1 MRRPTWPQSGDQEA
15 EKLMKRASLLAVVL
29 LTLVSAARGA
39 DVAAAFPSD
48 DEIRALLRQRID
60 EQHQGVGIVV
70 GVLDRAGSR
79 VIPWGTFDRGTKKVA
94 ADTVFEIG
102 S

>member
-1 MRRPTWPQSGDQEA
+1 MAAALHIRQEA
-15 EKLMKRASLLAVVL
+15 EKFMKRSVLLAVVL

-39 DVAAAFPSD
+39 DVTAAGAFPSD
-48 DEIRALLRQRID
+48 DEIRALLRTRID

-94 ADTVFEIG
+94 ADTIFE
-102 S
+102 